1 MTKNQLTFVF
11 TSFLPSTKDDYDYEL
26 TTTGSDGAEMKPLMM
41 SNMLN
46 NHAHNSPS
54 VVITSPNSPLQ
65 HRSYSGGGGGGGGA
79 DIGSPS
85 NNSGSCSGSYAVP
98 TRKLPPMVVVDIEG
112 GNSGGR
118 EGVEGDESKDG
129 GLRRRRGEEGES
141 TTEEGE
147 VEEEIAGG
155 GNGGHRKKDP
165 ANIDVSLYTTKKNV
179 AQGMLDIAL
188 LSANCSQLKY
198 LLFHYER
205 DTTSL
210 VAPSGNASSSSSSSS
225 NGGHFMDGSWFSS
238 MDFYFIVNL
247 VCIGIS
253 ISLQVIVGIL
263 LILNG
268 RHNVYVRRYQRV
280 ADSYSNLILVTV
292 FIITIVNIFLSVFIS
307 AR

>member
-1 MTKNQLTFVF
+1 M
-11 TSFLPSTKDDYDYEL
+11 
-26 TTTGSDGAEMKPLMM
+26 G
-41 SNMLN
+41 
-46 NHAHNSPS
+46 NSPS
-54 VVITSPNSPLQ
+54 VVITSPNSPALQHQ
-65 HRSYSGGGGGGGGA
+65 HRSYSGGGGE
-79 DIGSPS
+79 IGSPS
-85 NNSGSCSGSYAVP
+85 NNSGSCSSYAVP
-98 TRKLPPMVVVDIEG
+98 RKILTPMVVVDIEG
-112 GNSGGR
+112 GGR
-118 EGVEGDESKDG
+118 EVEGEEG
-129 GLRRRRGEEGES
+129 GLRRRRGNNGGEEES
-141 TTEEGE
+141 TTEEGDE
-147 VEEEIAGG
+147 HE
-155 GNGGHRKKDP
+155 NGDRKKKKSP
-165 ANIDVSLYTTKKNV
+165 GNIDVSLYTTKKNV

-210 VAPSGNASSSSSSSS
+210 VASQPSSSGHSSS
-225 NGGHFMDGSWFSS
+225 GGMLDSSWFSS